1 MPVDI
6 VEANPGMCEE
16 ISHLL
21 VRSISESC
29 FKDHQ
34 NDPKRLESWLRNKTP
49 ENVKSWLEINRT
61 YCAISQSGT
70 VVGVLQINS
79 ENRILLNYIDP
90 SYSNKGIGTKLLRKL
105 ESDIGKGEEIVV
117 ESTETAKPF
126 YIKSGFIALGNDS
139 NEMSKRISL

>member
-6 VEANPGMCEE
+6 VEANPSMCEE

-29 FKDHQ
+29 FEDHQ
-34 NDPKRLESWLRNKTP
+34 NDSNRLEPWLKNKTP
-49 ENVKSWLEINRT
+49 ENVKFWLEVNRT

-70 VVGVLQINS
+70 IVGVLQINT
-79 ENRILLNYIDP
+79 ENRILLNYVDP
-90 SYSNKGIGTKLLRKL
+90 GYSNKGIGTKLLRKL
-105 ESDIGKGEEIVV
+105 ESDIGEGEKVVV

-126 YIKSGFIALGNDS
+126 YIKNGFIELGNES

>member
-6 VEANPGMCEE
+6 VEANLGMCEE

-29 FKDHQ
+29 FEDHQ
-34 NDPKRLESWLRNKTP
+34 NDPKRLKTWLENKTP

-61 YCAISQSGT
+61 YCAISQSGAIL
-70 VVGVLQINS
+70 GVLQINT
-79 ENRILLNYIDP
+79 ENRILLNYVDP
-90 SYSNKGIGTKLLRKL
+90 SYSNRGIGTKLLRKL
-105 ESDIGKGEEIVV
+105 ESEIGEGERVVV
-117 ESTETAKPF
+117 ESTATAKPF
-126 YIKSGFIALGNDS
+126 YIKNGFIELGNES

>member
-6 VEANPGMCEE
+6 VEANPDMCEE

-29 FKDHQ
+29 FEDHQ
-34 NDPKRLESWLRNKTP
+34 NDPNRLEPWLKNKTP
-49 ENVKSWLEINRT
+49 ENVKSWLEVNRT
-61 YCAISQSGT
+61 YCAISQSGAI
-70 VVGVLQINS
+70 VGVLQINT
-79 ENRILLNYIDP
+79 ENRILLNYVDP

-105 ESDIGKGEEIVV
+105 ESDIGEGEKVVV

-126 YIKSGFIALGNDS
+126 YIKSGFIELGNQP